1 MDAAIASI
9 KNSRAKIESITA
21 TGQDL
26 QPLFARLQQ
35 QQTQVD
41 KQLNDL
47 NAVIDVRA
55 EQLRRKVDAQLA
67 AHEQRLNRYLAQSNL
82 AVARLYDTALRK
94 QAQ

>member
-1 MDAAIASI
+1 MDTALEKI
-9 KNSRAKIESITA
+9 KASRAKIESIA
-21 TGQDL
+21 ASGQDL
-26 QPLFARLQQ
+26 QPLFTRLKQ

-41 KQLNDL
+41 KQLKDL
-47 NAVIDVRA
+47 NTVIDVRA